1 MRGSVVVMGSVNL
14 DQVQAVRELP
24 LPGET
29 VHGTSLAY
37 HHGGKGAN
45 QAVAAARMG
54 AAVRFIGAV
63 GNDAAGERLRSALV
77 EDGIDVSRL
86 RTAEGPTGLAVILVS
101 EAGENVIVLEAG
113 ANGRVRPGD
122 LSAEDFTGAAIA
134 LFQLELPLESVR
146 RGLELAKA
154 AGALTVLNAAPP
166 SGAGSL
172 PSDLI
177 DLLVVNETEA
187 AHLAPA
193 VDPEDHSALLV
204 ELSSR
209 YRGVVL
215 TLGADGALWTFEGS
229 GGRTPAARVERVVD
243 TTGAGDTFTGALI
256 ARLAEGD
263 AWQRALQVAAAA
275 AAYCVQRE
283 GAQPS
288 IPRLAGLDV
297 PGTG

>member
-1 MRGSVVVMGSVNL
+1 MKGTVVVMGSVNL
-14 DQVQAVRELP
+14 DQVQTVRELP
-24 LPGET
+24 RPGET
-29 VHGTSLAY
+29 VHGTSLTY

-63 GNDAAGERLRSALV
+63 GSDAAGERLLSALAD
-77 EDGIDVSRL
+77 DGIDVSRL
-86 RTAEGPTGLAVILVS
+86 RAVEGPTGLAVILVS

-113 ANGRVRPGD
+113 ANGRVSPGD
-122 LSAEDFTGAAIA
+122 LSAEDFAGAAIA

-166 SGAGSL
+166 GGAGSL
-172 PSDLI
+172 PSELI
-177 DLLVVNETEA
+177 DLLIVNETEA
-187 AHLAPA
+187 AHLGPT
-193 VDPEDHSALLV
+193 VNPEDHAALLA

-209 YRGVVL
+209 YRGVVM
-215 TLGADGALWTFEGS
+215 TLGADGALWTFGGS
-229 GGRTPAARVERVVD
+229 GGRMPAVRVETVVD

-263 AWQRALQVAAAA
+263 AWRQALEVAAAA
-275 AAYCVQRE
+275 AALCVQRE

-288 IPRLAGLDV
+288 IPRLAGLELSA
-297 PGTG
+297 TG